1 LEIEEHQM
9 PSAGSTPTKAQEKAL
24 AFRAAY
30 WPEVAEDALWHRKR
44 CDGYTTMPRT
54 MPILMSIIDALSKN
68 RPAGRVYL
76 GLWARTFDEAL
87 LVIENPASLAAE
99 SDFSGERA
107 VSTWRQRMRTLKEL
121 GFIDAKHGSSGE
133 FHYVLIF
140 NPHRVV
146 WKLKDQIQEGLFRQ
160 LWERAI
166 DIGARDMKPPPSP
179 EPEAS
184 PKKMKKRLSSGRSG
198 K

>member
-1 LEIEEHQM
+1 M
-9 PSAGSTPTKAQEKAL
+9 PSAGPTKAQEKAI
-24 AFRAAY
+24 AFRSAY
-30 WPEVAEDALWHRKR
+30 WPEVTDESLWHRKR
-44 CDGYTTMPRT
+44 CDGYTTIPRT
-54 MPILMSIIDALSKN
+54 MPILMSIIDSLSKN
-68 RPAGRVYL
+68 RPAGRAYL
-76 GLWARTFDEAL
+76 GLWARAFDEAL

-121 GFIDAKHGSSGE
+121 GFIDAKPGSAGE

-146 WKLKDQIQEGLFRQ
+146 WKLKDRIQEGLFRQ

-166 DIGARDMKPPPSP
+166 DIGARDMQPPAS
-179 EPEAS
+179 EAEEAEEAED
-184 PKKMKKRLSSGRSG
+184 
-198 K
+198 